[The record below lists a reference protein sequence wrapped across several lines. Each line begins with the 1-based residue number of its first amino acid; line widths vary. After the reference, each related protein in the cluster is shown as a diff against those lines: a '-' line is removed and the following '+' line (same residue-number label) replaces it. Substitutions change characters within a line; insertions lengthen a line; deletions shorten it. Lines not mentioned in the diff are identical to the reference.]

1 MAHGM
6 AYRWHPI
13 HCWQLPKKH
22 DGPCW
27 DVVHHNTECGNAWN
41 HPCTKPLS
49 LMLSI
54 VGFAPP
60 DSTVLDP
67 FCGSGTTGVAAIRL
81 GRKFIGIEKNH
92 DYAQIARDRLA
103 AEEEGSTL
111 QARRAG
117 QLSLLA
123 GVK

>member
-1 MAHGM
+1 
-6 AYRWHPI
+6 
-13 HCWQLPKKH
+13 
-22 DGPCW
+22 
-27 DVVHHNTECGNAWN
+27 
-41 HPCTKPLS
+41 
-49 LMLSI
+49 MLSI